1 MTPSSAR
8 PRRTSASTRQRA
20 RRKTK
25 APGSSKLSGVSCGW
39 SRVLPRYVEEF
50 RSHTLNNSNCL
61 GPAFKRH
68 FVDVSLLSTPAPCAE
83 PRPLSFVVSTHGI
96 TWFSQSLLG
105 RTQTLILSRRASAV
119 SKDGRQPL
127 LPQSGLTPAGANFAL
142 RYAASPLLRVRRSGR
157 PRRTGKVL
165 FPPTPPHP
173 SLP

>member
-61 GPAFKRH
+61 GPGVQPAFRGC
-68 FVDVSLLSTPAPCAE
+68 LLSRLLLFCAASFAPEGPLPQGRTLRAHAPQQCVAGRDSGGWRE
-83 PRPLSFVVSTHGI
+83 WRARIILHDIKNRARLSPRPAGTAFGETGFSF
-96 TWFSQSLLG
+96 
-105 RTQTLILSRRASAV
+105 
-119 SKDGRQPL
+119 
-127 LPQSGLTPAGANFAL
+127 LP
-142 RYAASPLLRVRRSGR
+142 
-157 PRRTGKVL
+157 
-165 FPPTPPHP
+165 
-173 SLP
+173 